1 MRSLELER
9 VGEYSQGLIG
19 SLKTYLC
26 RFALIPVL
34 RNSDQLSVLDMQSHP
49 FHCLEREFIKENF
62 LMLEVSLVMR
72 LKWSFHLCEGL
83 LTVCIFWSLWQAVM
97 HRFWLTGFPALIIA
111 AETSGD
117 SVLGIW
123 KAAQCQP
130 WKNRSLELW
139 SLFHTS
145 AFLVS
150 SDAHQ
155 LSLIKYAQQC
165 YCTAQW
171 CCVDKSVNI

>member
-9 VGEYSQGLIG
+9 VGEYSRGLIG
-19 SLKTYLC
+19 SLETYLC

-49 FHCLEREFIKENF
+49 FHCLEREFIKESF
-62 LMLEVSLVMR
+62 LTLEVSLVMR

-117 SVLGIW
+117 SVLGMW

-130 WKNRSLELW
+130 WKKQVPGALKFISHFCIFGFIRC
-139 SLFHTS
+139 TS
-145 AFLVS
+145 TFPHKVCPAVL
-150 SDAHQ
+150 
-155 LSLIKYAQQC
+155 L
-165 YCTAQW
+165 YCTVML
-171 CCVDKSVNI
+171 CG

>member
-62 LMLEVSLVMR
+62 LTLEVSLVMR
-72 LKWSFHLCEGL
+72 LFSVFIYVKFYFFHLCE
-83 LTVCIFWSLWQAVM
+83 VFIYVKACSL
-97 HRFWLTGFPALIIA
+97 
-111 AETSGD
+111 
-117 SVLGIW
+117 
-123 KAAQCQP
+123 C
-130 WKNRSLELW
+130 
-139 SLFHTS
+139 
-145 AFLVS
+145 VS
-150 SDAHQ
+150 SDLCDRLWYTDSDLQDFLHSLLQLRPVGILFWAFGRLHSASHEKTGPWSSEVYFTLLHFWFHQ
-155 LSLIKYAQQC
+155 MHINFPS
-165 YCTAQW
+165 
-171 CCVDKSVNI
+171 